1 MVLAA
6 RKYGGNIRYALEN
19 NVLTVCVILNG

>member
-19 NVLTVCVILNG
+19 KVLTVCVILNG